1 MAGTF
6 SGFPFGWEVDSGVQ
20 APAQGRRQ
28 DWRLTS
34 SGVGLNYRPPLPFP
48 PPYARSTLHE
58 PLPPASEN
66 VWRDEVIPRLA
77 TTTQLAHDKKTHG
90 GVLSQPRHS
99 VAALHWE
106 VLYNKDL
113 REKLKLRAWRFPL
126 TMGNQKSEMRDRF
139 PGWPNLPH
147 DPTFHAGPQPFG
159 LAAHHENGASKNI
172 VASTENKALVG
183 TPFYVRDKAVLRL
196 NEPYMSITTQDF
208 RAFTEKELQGYPR
221 KDALTYWQCEG
232 FPKCR
237 GHGLKE
243 NPQARD
249 SYPLIRVPGPM
260 RDISQFKLA
269 TRVPRLGPKTAAVP
283 HRGLLTL
290 KQESY
295 QPPHDY
301 KRTWDRFCPVEKP
314 PTVSCKVPVV
324 EIMCVPHMYE
334 TEYKCYGSGKFVPV

>member
-113 REKLKLRAWRFPL
+113 RE
-126 TMGNQKSEMRDRF
+126 
-139 PGWPNLPH
+139 
-147 DPTFHAGPQPFG
+147 
-159 LAAHHENGASKNI
+159 KNI